1 MIEKLR
7 KSITLIKNLLNR
19 YKKNNRIIRKND
31 REIAVNPSIGHIIGR
46 LSSVV
51 AADF

>member
-7 KSITLIKNLLNR
+7 KSITLIKNLPNR